1 MMMQFVDYPDSD
13 SIIPI
18 LDSKT
23 HLIPSRRKERGEIIS
38 LFFFF
43 LLSKIL
49 GSEAKTT
56 SKITL
61 M

>member
-13 SIIPI
+13 SIVPI

-43 LLSKIL
+43 FIKQNS
-49 GSEAKTT
+49 GFRS
-56 SKITL
+56 
-61 M
+61 